1 MGDKKTKISFIGV
14 GRVFDHYYYVMK
26 KFNIL
31 NKIHIHSICDRDKKK
46 LAKYKNKIDTNYFE
60 NLNDLINF
68 NSKPDIIFILTP
80 SGNHYSHAKK
90 CLLAGINVVVEKP
103 ITMLISQAERL
114 KKISK
119 IKKKYLG
126 VVFQNRYNKAM
137 LKTKELLKKKKLGKI
152 TTFSVRLMWCRYQN
166 YYNDAWHGR
175 WKYDGGVLN
184 QQAIHHIDAIN
195 WLLGPVKEVISTCTN
210 ALNKLEAEDTAIS
223 LIKMKSGLTGTFQA
237 TTAIRPKDM
246 MAEISIYGQKG
257 NIIIGGI
264 ALNKLLQVEIFDRNG
279 KKRYFNK
286 KNYSNEVKNGYGYGH
301 KHILENIIKRP
312 NNIMKNISVS
322 AEDGVN
328 NVILAHALY
337 KSNEEKKWISPNK
350 KNFSKKLGL

>member
-1 MGDKKTKISFIGV
+1 MGDKKTKISFIGA

-119 IKKKYLG
+119 
-126 VVFQNRYNKAM
+126 R
-137 LKTKELLKKKKLGKI
+137 
-152 TTFSVRLMWCRYQN
+152 
-166 YYNDAWHGR
+166 
-175 WKYDGGVLN
+175 
-184 QQAIHHIDAIN
+184 
-195 WLLGPVKEVISTCTN
+195 
-210 ALNKLEAEDTAIS
+210 
-223 LIKMKSGLTGTFQA
+223 
-237 TTAIRPKDM
+237 
-246 MAEISIYGQKG
+246 
-257 NIIIGGI
+257 
-264 ALNKLLQVEIFDRNG
+264 
-279 KKRYFNK
+279 
-286 KNYSNEVKNGYGYGH
+286 
-301 KHILENIIKRP
+301 
-312 NNIMKNISVS
+312 
-322 AEDGVN
+322 
-328 NVILAHALY
+328 
-337 KSNEEKKWISPNK
+337 
-350 KNFSKKLGL
+350 